1 MAAGPMKLVWILGLL
16 GIAAEKRV
24 PSLLRASPDYA
35 PTYDEK
41 RVPPTP
47 LEVLSEKTALDALK
61 ARSAAA
67 AADGISQQIQTLTA
81 AGHAREAAL
90 GARSVARVARKDF
103 EATKE
108 ETTDLLRFAE
118 EAEELAKSATHSVE
132 IGMDAMA
139 DIPARADGLIGRRLD
154 LKLAKPLKELTEL
167 KAKRALAG
175 HH

>member
-81 AGHAREAAL
+81 AGHAR
-90 GARSVARVARKDF
+90 GVSPRK
-103 EATKE
+103 
-108 ETTDLLRFAE
+108 
-118 EAEELAKSATHSVE
+118 KST
-132 IGMDAMA
+132 MR
-139 DIPARADGLIGRRLD
+139 DIKGIQRYCRCPGCGL
-154 LKLAKPLKELTEL
+154 
-167 KAKRALAG
+167 
-175 HH
+175 